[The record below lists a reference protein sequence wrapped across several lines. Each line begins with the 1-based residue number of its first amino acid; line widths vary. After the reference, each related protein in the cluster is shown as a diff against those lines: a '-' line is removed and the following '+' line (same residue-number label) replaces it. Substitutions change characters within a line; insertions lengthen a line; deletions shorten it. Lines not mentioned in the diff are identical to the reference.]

1 MNLPSTLNIETA
13 TRILTLLAGNP
24 GGLTLTEIS
33 QKTKLGEN
41 LSLIPTVAKRYVL
54 ELICNGLIQ
63 IDGKG
68 GTYTI
73 TEQGKQELEDEFSR
87 IAGEIIENEMGEE
100 STLEICPST
109 VSDTPKTVTSRYSE
123 MKQKLRNLSIKIKT
137 I

>member
-1 MNLPSTLNIETA
+1 MQTKTIILNLIND
-13 TRILTLLAGNP
+13 NP

-54 ELICNGLIQ
+54 ALVCDGLIM
-63 IDGKG
+63 IEGKNG
-68 GTYTI
+68 KYSI
-73 TEQGKQELEDEFSR
+73 TDKGKQELEEEFSR

-109 VSDTPKTVTSRYSE
+109 VSDTPKTVTSRYAE

>member
-1 MNLPSTLNIETA
+1 MQTKTIILNLIND
-13 TRILTLLAGNP
+13 NP

-73 TEQGKQELEDEFSR
+73 TDKGFSELSKLTDIGIPMSDKMTEKVEKVVL
-87 IAGEIIENEMGEE
+87 A
-100 STLEICPST
+100 
-109 VSDTPKTVTSRYSE
+109 DTPKTVTSRYAE
-123 MKQKLRNLSIKIKT
+123 MKTKLHNLSLKFKT
-137 I
+137 T

>member
-1 MNLPSTLNIETA
+1 MQTKTIILNLIND
-13 TRILTLLAGNP
+13 NP

-109 VSDTPKTVTSRYSE
+109 VSDTPKTVTSRYAE

>member
-1 MNLPSTLNIETA
+1 MQTKTIILNLIKD
-13 TRILTLLAGNP
+13 NP
-24 GGLTLTEIS
+24 GCLTLTEIS

-87 IAGEIIENEMGEE
+87 IAGETALC
-100 STLEICPST
+100 TL
-109 VSDTPKTVTSRYSE
+109 
-123 MKQKLRNLSIKIKT
+123 IKNK
-137 I
+137 